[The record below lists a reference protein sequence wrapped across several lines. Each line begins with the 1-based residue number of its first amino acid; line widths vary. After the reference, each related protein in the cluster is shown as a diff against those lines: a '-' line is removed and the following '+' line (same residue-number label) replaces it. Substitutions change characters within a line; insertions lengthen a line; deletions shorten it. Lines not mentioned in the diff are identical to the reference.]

1 MKRLA
6 LVLIA
11 IAGVVAVVLPAA
23 ARAAACSPLDCAASQ
38 FEIGQHGSLMGFRT
52 AIGKPVT
59 VVDLETGKTRWV
71 LPAGLTGGS
80 LLAHQAGRTLVWYD
94 ASRGTRRA
102 SIVLPDAE
110 YSLAGVS
117 QDGTRAVLTR
127 TSPNGTTFLVASRHA
142 QRSFTLAGKQWS
154 FDALRGDN
162 LFLIRYLALGG
173 YQVRLVHVG
182 TGRLDP
188 KPLKDPHESS
198 TIWGSPFSRLS
209 SADGRYLFTLY
220 IGPNGGS
227 MIHVLDLQAA
237 TARCVD
243 LPGTGNYGSATTWA
257 LTLSHDQSKLWA
269 VSPGYGRVV
278 AIDVHTRKVSDA
290 FRIDLPYWNV
300 GNTASAALAPDGRH
314 IALADGETVAVV
326 GLAERKVVQ
335 RTKAHA
341 VALGYSPAG
350 RLWQLS

>member
-6 LVLIA
+6 LVL
-11 IAGVVAVVLPAA
+11 VAASAVITAALPGAA
-23 ARAAACSPLDCAASQ
+23 QGAACSPLNCAPSQ
-38 FEIGQHGSLMGFRT
+38 FAIGQDGSLLGFRT

-71 LPAGLTGGS
+71 LPAGLAGGT
-80 LLAHQAGRTLVWYD
+80 LLVHQDGSTLVWYD
-94 ASRGTRRA
+94 TSRGTRLA
-102 SIVLPDAE
+102 TVTLPDVE

-162 LFLIRYLALGG
+162 LFLIKYLPLGG

-182 TGRLDP
+182 AARLDP
-188 KPLKDPHESS
+188 APLKDPHESS

-209 SADGRYLFTLY
+209 SAGGRYLFTLY

-227 MIHVLDLQAA
+227 MIHVLDLDAA

-243 LPGTGNYGSATTWA
+243 LPGTGDYGSATSWS
-257 LTLSHDQSKLWA
+257 LTLSRDQSKLWA

-278 AIDVHTRKVSDA
+278 AIDVRSRKVSDA
-290 FRIDLPYWNV
+290 FRIDLPYWNA
-300 GNTASAALAPDGRH
+300 GNATSAALAPDGRQ
-314 IALADGETVAVV
+314 IAVADGETVAVV
-326 GLAERKVVQ
+326 GLAERKVIQ
-335 RTKAHA
+335 RDKAHA

-350 RLWQLS
+350 KLWQLS

>member
-6 LVLIA
+6 LVL
-11 IAGVVAVVLPAA
+11 AA
-23 ARAAACSPLDCAASQ
+23 AAFALPSAAQGAACSPLNCAASQ
-38 FEIGQHGSLMGFRT
+38 FTIGQYGSLLGFRA

-80 LLAHQAGRTLVWYD
+80 LLVHQDGRALAWYD
-94 ASRGTRRA
+94 ASRGTRLA
-102 SIVLPDAE
+102 TITLPDVE

-127 TSPNGTTFLVASRHA
+127 VSPNGTRFLVASRHA
-142 QRSFTLAGKQWS
+142 QRLFTLAGKQWS

-162 LFLIRYLALGG
+162 LFLIKYLALGG

-220 IGPNGGS
+220 LGPNGGS

-243 LPGTGNYGSATTWA
+243 LPGTGNYGSATTWTLA
-257 LTLSHDQSKLWA
+257 LSRDQSKLWA

-278 AIDVHTRKVSDA
+278 AIDVPSRKVSDA

-300 GNTASAALAPDGRH
+300 GNTTSAALAPDGRH
-314 IALADGETVAVV
+314 IALGNGEAVAVV

-335 RTKAHA
+335 RDKAHA